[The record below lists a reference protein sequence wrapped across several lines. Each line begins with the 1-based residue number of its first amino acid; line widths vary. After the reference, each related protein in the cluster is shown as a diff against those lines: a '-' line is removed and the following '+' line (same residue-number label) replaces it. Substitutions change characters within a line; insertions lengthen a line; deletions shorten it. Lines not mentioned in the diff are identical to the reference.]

1 MSSISRIFVIED
13 DEHIGQQL
21 VNALRND
28 GYGVW
33 GVTNGG
39 DAVRALWADEYDV
52 VICDLDAPGIEG
64 FELLQWLRSYHPNTR
79 TVLLGG
85 TKAEKMRI
93 QALENGAT
101 SYLEKPLDV
110 RLLREEL
117 RRMQDDT
124 GFTVDLDS
132 FDLLDV
138 IQIITMSR
146 KNIALLVNTG
156 LEERGLLRFQNG
168 ELVWAEYGFLRG
180 EEAFFALAAHKN
192 GTVIHQPW
200 NGQVIPNVKQPLSR
214 LIMQALQ
221 YRTKYGQGEMPQP
234 TGAQPSLNS
243 LSFDDIDDTPF
254 GMVATTEGP
263 MGASGQI
270 PLQPS
275 GAFPAA
281 NGMYDLSDQVPVVGG
296 MPQLSG
302 QLPATNIASA
312 MPGQFASPETSGSLP
327 DIWPIPGS
335 PSGSM
340 PGAGNM
346 PFMPETGQDL
356 GMSMPLGQMKE
367 TPASG
372 IYSALA
378 QGVNT
383 SSGSLPAQSLGQPVP
398 ESGLRDVI
406 FGPAITTQQDE
417 GGVGMSDEAQKE
429 WWERT
434 GELPRL
440 DEAMMR
446 QLSGGLVANINGL
459 QSAPQAESGL
469 DGQAQLFAP
478 QPSMQAP
485 QDALPQQPLPSW
497 LTDQP
502 TASNLPVI
510 RPGMMESGQASLPA
524 QGGEWSGSYQPGGLS
539 PDYGSGGLY
548 SLQQGSGMQ
557 PAVRPEPTNEVGGE
571 TMRRPAITNNHLQS
585 LQTRNTSGP
594 LPVSNPIPG
603 AESVLDGQ
611 NQARESFN
619 YPALI
624 TALQTLGYS
633 VKGFVAA
640 AVVSMKGS
648 QLAQISVDD
657 SDITPLCAPLS
668 AMMKSAQQGAELG
681 GWGACEDVLLRN
693 AERYIMARIVGNR
706 RSAFLLVITTHEAN
720 PAESLSIV
728 ANIESAVN
736 AAL

>member
-52 VICDLDAPGIEG
+52 VIYDLDAPGIEG
-64 FELLQWLRSYHPNTR
+64 FELLQWLRAYHPNTR

-85 TKAEKMRI
+85 IKAEKMRT
-93 QALENGAT
+93 QALENGAV

-234 TGAQPSLNS
+234 TGAQPALNA

-254 GMVATTEGP
+254 GMVATTEG
-263 MGASGQI
+263 ASGQI
-270 PLQPS
+270 PVQPS
-275 GAFPAA
+275 GAFPAT
-281 NGMYDLSDQVPVVGG
+281 NGMYDLSSQVPVMGG
-296 MPQLSG
+296 MPQPSG
-302 QLPATNIASA
+302 QLPAPNIAGA
-312 MPGQFASPETSGSLP
+312 MPGQFSVSETSGSIS
-327 DIWPIPGS
+327 DIWPTPGS

-340 PGAGNM
+340 PVAGNM
-346 PFMPETGQDL
+346 PFMPETDQDF
-356 GMSMPLGQMKE
+356 GISTSLGQMNQ

-372 IYSALA
+372 IHSALS
-378 QGVNT
+378 QGLNAG
-383 SSGSLPAQSLGQPVP
+383 SGSFPAQPLGQPVP

-406 FGPAITTQQDE
+406 FGPAIIQQDE

-446 QLSGGLVANINGL
+446 EWSKGQVVNTNGL
-459 QSAPQAESGL
+459 QPAAQAEAGN

-485 QDALPQQPLPSW
+485 QDILAQQPLPSW

-510 RPGMMESGQASLPA
+510 RPGMTEPGQASSPA
-524 QGGEWSGSYQPGGLS
+524 QGGEWSDPYQAGGSGPV
-539 PDYGSGGLY
+539 YGSSGLY
-548 SLQQGSGMQ
+548 PLQQGSGMQ
-557 PAVRPEPTNEVGGE
+557 PAIRPESVNEVGGE

-585 LQTRNTSGP
+585 FQARNTSGP
-594 LPVSNPIPG
+594 LPINNSVSG
-603 AESVLDGQ
+603 VESAQANQSQ
-611 NQARESFN
+611 NRDAFN
-619 YPALI
+619 YPALS

-640 AVVSMKGS
+640 AVVSIEGS
-648 QLAQISVDD
+648 PLAQISVDD
-657 SDITPLCAPLS
+657 SDVTPLCAPLS

-693 AERYIMARIVGNR
+693 AGRYIMARIVGSR
-706 RSAFLLVITTHEAN
+706 RSTFLVVITTHEAN